1 MKEISNRVMLLGKWC
16 LPKSSRSVMMR
27 AACNCAGDDC
37 DIHIDLEYDKDF
49 KTMDMIFS
57 KNVYFFDDIR
67 DPETAADNLRNIFH
81 RIKKAIKLIFTGY
94 LEMNEDF
101 IFIGEDQI
109 NSFISALQQGKEYI
123 KKEEPSI
130 YYCNRCKSNV
140 ISHEEGFCDPCGEI
154 LNMQ

>member
-1 MKEISNRVMLLGKWC
+1 
-16 LPKSSRSVMMR
+16 MMR

-37 DIHIDLEYDKDF
+37 DIHIDLEYDKDL
-49 KTMDMIFS
+49 KMMNMIFS

-81 RIKKAIKLIFTGY
+81 RIQKAIKLIFTGY

-109 NSFISALQQGKEYI
+109 NDFISALQQGKDYI
-123 KKEEPSI
+123 KGDNL
-130 YYCNRCKSNV
+130 YYCMQCKQGKIEKEWGLCSD
-140 ISHEEGFCDPCGEI
+140 ECKEI
-154 LNMQ
+154 WENF